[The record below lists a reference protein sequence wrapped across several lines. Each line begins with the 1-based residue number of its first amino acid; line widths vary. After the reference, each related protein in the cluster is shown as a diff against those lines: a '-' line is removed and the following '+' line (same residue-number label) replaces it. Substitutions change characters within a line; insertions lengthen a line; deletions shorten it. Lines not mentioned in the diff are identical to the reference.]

1 MSMRRYWNEEIET
14 MSRKDLED
22 YQFRLLSEHLALAY
36 EKSQYYRQSFDE
48 AGVKPSDFKKLSDI
62 SKFPFVNKHIERE
75 RQQKKPLLGDMT
87 AVAEEEVVFVSASSG
102 STGVPT
108 LSPFTKKDFEEF
120 QDVQSRLFW
129 AAGMRPNDRYVHA
142 LNFTLFVG
150 GPDVI
155 GAQNLGA
162 LCIWA
167 GAIPSDRLL
176 FILKEFQPT
185 VIWTT
190 PSYAWYLG
198 ETAKKQGID
207 PAKDLSINKII
218 VAGEPGGSIDAT
230 RQAIEELWDAKVYD
244 FYGISDIFGACAGMC
259 SERNGLHLV
268 EDHILV
274 EVINPDTLEPVAEGE
289 RGELVFTTLRKTA
302 RPMIRFRTGD
312 IGTVN
317 REKCACGRTHA
328 RINITGRLDDM
339 LIVSGVN
346 VFPSDIEYV
355 VRNMEEL
362 SGEYRITAIT
372 ENFTTKFKLEVE
384 RALGNQEPKEV
395 LAEKVSA
402 RIKARLGVRPREIIV
417 LENGEL
423 PRATHKAKRL
433 IDERNGGF

>member
-1 MSMRRYWNEEIET
+1 MGTKLYWNEELET
-14 MSRKDLED
+14 ISRNELENI
-22 YQFRLLSEHLALAY
+22 QEGLLSEHLALAY
-36 EKSQYYRQSFDE
+36 NKSEYYREAFDK
-48 AGVKPSDFKKLSDI
+48 AGVKPEDFKKLSDI
-62 SKFPFVNKHIERE
+62 SKFPFVNKYIERE
-75 RQQKKPLLGDMT
+75 RQLHKPLLGDML
-87 AVAEEEVVFVSASSG
+87 AVEEEDVVFVSASSG

-129 AAGMRPNDRYVHA
+129 AAGMRPKDRYVHA

-207 PAKDLSINKII
+207 PAKDLAISKII
-218 VAGEPGGSIDAT
+218 VAGEPGGSIAAT
-230 RQAIEELWDAKVYD
+230 RESIEALWDAEVYD
-244 FYGISDIFGACAGMC
+244 FFGISDIFGACAGMC
-259 SERNGLHLV
+259 SERNGLHLA
-268 EDHILV
+268 EDHILA
-274 EVINPDTLEPVAEGE
+274 EVIHPDTLEPVAEGE
-289 RGELVFTTLRKTA
+289 RGEIVLTTLRKTA

-312 IGTVN
+312 IGTIN
-317 REKCACGRTHA
+317 KERCNCGRTHA

-362 SGEYRITAIT
+362 SGEYRITALT
-372 ENFTTKFKLEVE
+372 ENFTTKFKVEVE
-384 RALGNQEPKEV
+384 RAAGNEESKEA
-395 LAEKVSA
+395 LAEKVSG
-402 RIKARLGVRPREIIV
+402 RIKVRVGVKPKEVVV

-433 IDERNGGF
+433 VDLRKES

>member
-1 MSMRRYWNEEIET
+1 
-14 MSRKDLED
+14 
-22 YQFRLLSEHLALAY
+22 
-36 EKSQYYRQSFDE
+36 
-48 AGVKPSDFKKLSDI
+48 
-62 SKFPFVNKHIERE
+62 
-75 RQQKKPLLGDMT
+75 
-87 AVAEEEVVFVSASSG
+87 
-102 STGVPT
+102 
-108 LSPFTKKDFEEF
+108 
-120 QDVQSRLFW
+120 
-129 AAGMRPNDRYVHA
+129 MRPNDRYVHA

-155 GAQNLGA
+155 GAQIGQEPFLPTGCS
-162 LCIWA
+162 L
-167 GAIPSDRLL
+167 S
-176 FILKEFQPT
+176 LKSFSLPLYGRHLPMHGT
-185 VIWTT
+185 W
-190 PSYAWYLG
+190 
-198 ETAKKQGID
+198 GID

-259 SERNGLHLV
+259 SERNSFGGG
-268 EDHILV
+268 
-274 EVINPDTLEPVAEGE
+274 PYSGGSYQSRYFRAGCG
-289 RGELVFTTLRKTA
+289 RRK
-302 RPMIRFRTGD
+302 RVIRFRTGD

-402 RIKARLGVRPREIIV
+402 RIKARLGVRPREVIV